1 MFLVNFL
8 RDWARGRTAN
18 SLSLPSLSP
27 LLTYQRGVSILFFFF
42 FLVLRAHL
50 FSLYA
55 DAISLLVIREPS
67 RVKHFSVLGL
77 ILHEAQ
83 VRSDT
88 FLFPH

>member
-1 MFLVNFL
+1 MFFVNLL

-27 LLTYQRGVSILFFFF
+27 LLTYQRGVSILFFF
-42 FLVLRAHL
+42 LVLRAHL

-55 DAISLLVIREPS
+55 DTISLLVIRETS
-67 RVKHFSVLGL
+67 IIKHFSILGL

-83 VRSDT
+83 IRSDT

>member
-27 LLTYQRGVSILFFFF
+27 LLTYQRGVSILI
-42 FLVLRAHL
+42 FLVLRTHL

-55 DAISLLVIREPS
+55 DAISLLVIRETS
-67 RVKHFSVLGL
+67 RVKHFSILGL

-88 FLFPH
+88 SLFPH

>member
-1 MFLVNFL
+1 MCFVNLL

-27 LLTYQRGVSILFFFF
+27 LLTYQRGVSIPFF

-55 DAISLLVIREPS
+55 DAISLLVIRETS
-67 RVKHFSVLGL
+67 RIKHFSTLGL
-77 ILHEAQ
+77 LLHEAQ